1 MITIGLICMITILL
15 MSGAAFIPL
24 AIGAQILLLP
34 LWPILLL
41 VVPLVMG
48 LLAPVGI

>member
-15 MSGAAFIPL
+15 MSGAAFAPLALVAMVILIPL
-24 AIGAQILLLP
+24 LPIIGML
-34 LWPILLL
+34 
-41 VVPLVMG
+41 VPLVMG

>member
-15 MSGAAFIPL
+15 MSGAAFVPL
-24 AIGAQILLLP
+24 ALGAMVILLP
-34 LWPILLL
+34 LLPIIFM